1 MEKLHRHRFDPSEN
15 DTDHRGGGRIQQHR
29 QQQDRQYAES
39 AQLSF
44 RFARLDE
51 KTGKA
56 PGVRT
61 VQWQFEGEFCT
72 VQKHKKACGVRCYLV

>member
-39 AQLSF
+39 AQLPL
-44 RFARLDE
+44 RPLRRDE
-51 KTGKA
+51 KGGKA
-56 PGVRT
+56 PGV
-61 VQWQFEGEFCT
+61 
-72 VQKHKKACGVRCYLV
+72 